1 MEANA
6 SQGKRSDMPC
16 PKCGKSLLAIDVDGI
31 CGLQCFCGYI
41 VDEATAWLEDAGLLH
56 HIQDVICQRNAEKG
70 FVIGEE
76 DNALQLYF
84 DIIQNQSVE
93 VEGQTAGGKNN
104 LVDAVLRVCPSE
116 WYRKLTSITPKYL
129 RYLKEN
135 PPRILYIAE
144 RKGLENGQETTAEY
158 DIKVAISE
166 EGLTV
171 GFVAN
176 TDTGSE
182 SKENEVKVG
191 AFITTTTDIE
201 GPEELDNRL
210 DGIHVH
216 DSNELN
222 AEVRDAKLRK
232 ATQFPWEKADYS
244 HERKVA
250 QRVTR
255 LIDKEAPKEVV
266 IPYALALKQIL
277 GADKTAVRRH
287 TDKILNMIRAS
298 ARIYYRQRKIV
309 EGQDGQRCLI
319 ANPLDLLIVLNVAG
333 ENLRQKFDALTEKM
347 VLAIDLCRELAKG
360 DKPITT
366 SALLALAKETKL
378 SQLSGLRTVQGLAKA
393 LRERGVLVPK
403 FNPDGAPAKGERG
416 AQVYDLEEENVQVNM
431 IDTQKV
437 MAAADEQSAAWFA
450 SQSPNLSFTVRPPP
464 TQSEARTS
472 EPEREALESGAIR
485 QIASDVVP
493 DASPADYV
501 QNHGEDNG

>member
-1 MEANA
+1 MREAKE
-6 SQGKRSDMPC
+6 SQPNC
-16 PKCGKSLLAIDVDGI
+16 PKCGRPLALISVMGLESQQCV
-31 CGLQCFCGYI
+31 CGFI
-41 VDEATAWLEDAGLLH
+41 MDEATLWLEDPALLF
-56 HIQDVICQRNAEKG
+56 HIQDAVCQRKAEKG

-104 LVDAVLRVCPSE
+104 LVDAVLRVCPPE

-176 TDTGSE
+176 SDTGNE
-182 SKENEVKVG
+182 SKENEIRVG
-191 AFITTTTDIE
+191 TFITTTTDIE

-222 AEVRDAKLRK
+222 AEVRDAKLKK

-250 QRVTR
+250 QRMTR

-298 ARIYYRQRKIV
+298 ARIHYRQRRVV

-319 ANPLDLLIVLNVAG
+319 ANPMDLLIVLNVAG

-347 VLAIDLCRELAKG
+347 VLAIDLCRELARG

-366 SALLALAKETKL
+366 SAILALAKETKL
-378 SQLSGLRTVQGLAKA
+378 SQLSGQRTIQGLVKA
-393 LRERGVLVPK
+393 LRDRGVLVPK
-403 FNPDGAPAKGERG
+403 FNRDGAPAKGEHG
-416 AQVYDLEEENVQVNM
+416 AQVYDLEEENAQVNM

-450 SQSPNLSFTVRPPP
+450 SNPNLSFTVRPAP

-493 DASPADYV
+493 DASPTDHV
-501 QNHGEDNG
+501 QNHGENNG